1 MASPH
6 RTRIPLEDLLLRHG
20 AIDQEQLRR
29 AREEQR
35 NLGGDLGRVL
45 VDLGFITEE
54 LLIRA
59 LAHQLGIPRVE
70 PQSMAIPP
78 ELLQAVSVQVCERFG
93 VVPVGG
99 DLQARTLTFATND
112 PGNPAHL
119 QAVATACGFRVQP
132 AAATTAAIE
141 KAIRVHYYGDAA
153 SPPPAIARPAGAPA
167 PGPAAVRPSSPA
179 TDLLQRVERL
189 ERLVRDPQFVAA
201 ALARIDRLEQMV
213 ARDGAVLRAIG
224 DVLIEKGFVTLE
236 EYAALARNKE

>member
-1 MASPH
+1 
-6 RTRIPLEDLLLRHG
+6 
-20 AIDQEQLRR
+20 
-29 AREEQR
+29 
-35 NLGGDLGRVL
+35 
-45 VDLGFITEE
+45 
-54 LLIRA
+54 
-59 LAHQLGIPRVE
+59 
-70 PQSMAIPP
+70 
-78 ELLQAVSVQVCERFG
+78 VSVQVCERFG

-112 PGNPAHL
+112 PGNTAHL

-132 AAATTAAIE
+132 AGATTAAIE

-167 PGPAAVRPSSPA
+167 PGNAPAPGPAAVRPSSPA

-189 ERLVRDPQFVAA
+189 ELLVRDPQFVAA

-213 ARDGAVLRAIG
+213 ARDGTVLRAIG